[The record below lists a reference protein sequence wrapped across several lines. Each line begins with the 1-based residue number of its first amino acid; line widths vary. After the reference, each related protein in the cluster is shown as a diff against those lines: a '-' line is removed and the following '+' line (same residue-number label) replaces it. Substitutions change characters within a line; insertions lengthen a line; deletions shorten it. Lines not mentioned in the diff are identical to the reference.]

1 MNAQEIAKR
10 IVAED
15 MGARKQAAF
24 IRENWNGRG
33 FIEDFAAEVSEAVA
47 ALIGIAQ

>member
-24 IRENWNGRG
+24 IKANWNGRG
-33 FIEDFAAEVSEAVA
+33 LLDDFTAEVSEAVA
-47 ALIGIAQ
+47 SLMGIE

>member
-1 MNAQEIAKR
+1 MTVHEIAKR
-10 IVAED
+10 IVEED

-47 ALIGIAQ
+47 ALMRIE

>member
-1 MNAQEIAKR
+1 MTVHEIAKR

-24 IRENWNGRG
+24 IKSQWNGRG
-33 FIEDFAAEVSEAVA
+33 FLEDFAAEVSEAVA
-47 ALIGIAQ
+47 ALMGIE

>member
-24 IRENWNGRG
+24 IRENWNGCG